1 MVLMMMVVVMLM
13 MVTLMMMMMVVT
25 GDGGLAQLDVNIKG
39 QVCGGL
45 FQVY

>member
-13 MVTLMMMMMVVT
+13 MVTLMMMMVVT